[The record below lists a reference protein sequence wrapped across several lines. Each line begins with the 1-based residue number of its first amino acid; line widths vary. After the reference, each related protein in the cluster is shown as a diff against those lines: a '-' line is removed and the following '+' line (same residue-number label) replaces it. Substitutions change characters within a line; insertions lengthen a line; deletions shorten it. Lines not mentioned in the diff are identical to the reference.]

1 MLPAAVRIDGL
12 TDDQRAAL
20 EVAFYDVQEHCCAT
34 LRGGSLSV
42 GFVLELAVFQLDRS
56 VNVFTIFDAVARLE
70 GDLTRNIGMKAPTRY
85 KRRKPLFGLWH
96 AHFFDA
102 RFVARNLMNENSKER
117 VEEIMRPHF
126 DRFCGEVAAQM
137 AHEMTVGAFERRAG
151 RGALTGECIVFDALP
166 ERNYYLTVRRHREA
180 DEAVAAR
187 IAEYRAAD
195 RERLR
200 LG

>member
-1 MLPAAVRIDGL
+1 MRIDEL

-20 EVAFYDVQEHCCAT
+20 KVAFYDVQERCRST
-34 LRGGSLSV
+34 LRGGVMST
-42 GFVLELAVFQLDRS
+42 GFLLELATFQLDRS
-56 VNVFTIFDAVARLE
+56 LNVFAIFDAVTRLE
-70 GDLTRNIGMKAPTRY
+70 GDLTRNTQMKVPTRY
-85 KRRKPLFGLWH
+85 ERNEPLSGLWH

-102 RFVARNLMNENSKER
+102 RFVVKNLENENSRKR
-117 VEEIMRPHF
+117 VRELMRPHF
-126 DRFCGEVAAQM
+126 GRFVGEVAGQI
-137 AHEMTVGAFERRAG
+137 AHEMTAGALVRRAA
-151 RGALTGECIVFDALP
+151 RNALTGEHIVFDALP
-166 ERNYYLTVRRHREA
+166 ECNYYLTVRRHREA